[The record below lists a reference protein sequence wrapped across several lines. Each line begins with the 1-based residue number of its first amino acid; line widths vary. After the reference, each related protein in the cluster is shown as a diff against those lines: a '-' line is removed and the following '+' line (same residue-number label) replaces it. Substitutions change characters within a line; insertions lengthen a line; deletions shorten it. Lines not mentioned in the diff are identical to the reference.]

1 MRQLVRIIVIIQVD
15 GFYTNLAKLIKFF
28 DISKKLVIEGRDA
41 ALSCH
46 FIFMNEFINDFRDS
60 LIIISFAYDLFLW
73 CLDLYVN
80 ILPFSYE

>member
-41 ALSCH
+41 ALCCH
-46 FIFMNEFINDFRDS
+46 FIFMNEFINDFRDGF
-60 LIIISFAYDLFLW
+60 III
-73 CLDLYVN
+73 
-80 ILPFSYE
+80 